1 MKAARARLLV
11 VAAAGIVIAHAADYA
26 LAFPDPTRRGRALSA
41 SGHGYWP
48 AAVALAVVCGAAA
61 VARAVRRGWRS
72 AGPRASL
79 PATAAR
85 LATGQ
90 VLLFTLL
97 ETVERLAVGAHPLLF
112 LSSGAFALGV
122 VLQVAVAVAAV
133 LLLRGVEVGARRLL
147 FLSSGA
153 FALGV
158 VLQVAV
164 AVAAVLLLR
173 VVEVGARRVAA
184 ALRPSRHPDIEAA
197 AWLSRTVDVVVSWWG
212 VAGDARGPPSLLPA

>member
-26 LAFPDPTRRGRALSA
+26 LAFPDPTRRGHALSA

-61 VARAVRRGWRS
+61 VALAVRRGWRS
-72 AGPRASL
+72 EGPRVSL

-85 LATGQ
+85 LAVGQ
-90 VLLFTLL
+90 VLLFTVL

-133 LLLRGVEVGARRLL
+133 LLLRG
-147 FLSSGA
+147 
-153 FALGV
+153 
-158 VLQVAV
+158 
-164 AVAAVLLLR
+164 
-173 VVEVGARRVAA
+173 VEVGARRVAA